1 MLARRSG
8 QLRLVSHL
16 WNVVCLFTA
25 FSATLWLRFES
36 GVFVIRDQPNLPSY
50 AAYAFLSAAV
60 WSVFSRFYRVDDRV
74 WEEKRLGPFVTA
86 ACQATLAAL
95 ATVSICA
102 FFYRGYSF
110 SRIVVGLFWALQ
122 LSLVL
127 ASGLLLSWL
136 RRRWTS
142 EAGAAR
148 LLVLGDGT
156 FAQSLARRLEEAGLT
171 DGRPVFCSPD
181 DPSWA
186 TRLGAG
192 QFDEVLVALPLE
204 EGPRLRALLDELR
217 HAHTPVRLALDLPGG
232 NLREFADVPV
242 LDLGSS
248 PSDRLSYAWA
258 KRAFDVLL
266 ASLALILGAP
276 LAALI
281 AALIKLTSAGPVFF
295 VQERIGANG
304 RTFRMY
310 KFRTLAV
317 RPSKTSETEW
327 SPTAPGDAGRVGALL
342 RRMRLDEW
350 PQFWNVLK
358 GDMSVVGPRPER
370 VHFATGFREALQ
382 EYGLRHRLKAGI
394 TGWAQ
399 VHGMTGDTEISRRLE
414 YDLYYLRHWSLG
426 LDLRIVL
433 MTIWTAL
440 GQPVRK

>member
-16 WNVVCLFTA
+16 GNIVCLFAA

-36 GVFVIRDQPNLPSY
+36 GVFVIRDQPNLPFY
-50 AAYAFLSAAV
+50 AAYAFLSAAF
-60 WSVFSRFYRVDDRV
+60 WSLFSRFYRVDDRV
-74 WEEKRLGPFVTA
+74 WEEKRFAGFAAA
-86 ACQATLAAL
+86 ACQATLASL

-110 SRIVVGLFWALQ
+110 SRVMVGSFWTLH
-122 LSLVL
+122 LTLVL
-127 ASGLLLSWL
+127 ALGLVLSWL
-136 RRRWTS
+136 RRSWARES
-142 EAGAAR
+142 GAAR
-148 LLVLGDGT
+148 LLVLGNGP
-156 FAQSLARRLEEAGLT
+156 FAQALGGRLEEAGLA
-171 DGRPVFCSPD
+171 DGRPVFCLPD
-181 DPSWA
+181 DPGWA
-186 TRLGAG
+186 ARLSAG
-192 QFDEVLVALPLE
+192 EFDEVVVALPLE
-204 EGPRLRALLDELR
+204 EGARLRSVLEDLR
-217 HAHTPVRLALDLPGG
+217 HAHTPVRVALDLPGG
-232 NLREFADVPV
+232 NLREFAGIPV

-266 ASLALILGAP
+266 AALALILGAP
-276 LAALI
+276 FAAVI
-281 AALIKLTSAGPVFF
+281 AALVKLTSPGPVFF

-310 KFRTLAV
+310 KFRTLPV

-327 SPTAPGDAGRVGALL
+327 SPTSPADAGRLGALL
-342 RRMRLDEW
+342 RRLRLDEW

-370 VHFATGFREALQ
+370 VHFANGFREALQ

-426 LDLRIVL
+426 LDLRILL
-433 MTIWTAL
+433 MTVWAAL

>member
-16 WNVVCLFTA
+16 WTIVCLFAA

-36 GVFVIRDQPNLPSY
+36 GAFEIRDQPDLPFY
-50 AAYAFLSAAV
+50 AAYAFLSAAF
-60 WSVFSRFYRVDDRV
+60 WSLFSRFYRVDDRM
-74 WEEKRLGPFVTA
+74 WEEKRLGDFATA
-86 ACQATLAAL
+86 AFQATLASL
-95 ATVSICA
+95 ATVSICV

-110 SRIVVGLFWALQ
+110 SRVMVGLFWALH
-122 LSLVL
+122 STLVL
-127 ASGLLLSWL
+127 TGGLALSWL
-136 RRRWTS
+136 RRSLTR
-142 EAGAAR
+142 EAGATR
-148 LLVLGDGT
+148 LLVIGDGQ
-156 FAQSLARRLEEAGLT
+156 FAHALARRLEEAGLI
-171 DGRPVFCSPD
+171 DGHPVFCSPND
-181 DPSWA
+181 SAWT

-192 QFDEVLVALPLE
+192 EFDEVLVALPID
-204 EGPRLRALLDELR
+204 EGPRLRSLLEELR
-217 HAHTPVRLALDLPGG
+217 HAHTPVRVTLDLPGG

-276 LAALI
+276 LAALV
-281 AALIKLTSAGPVFF
+281 AVLIKFTSPGPVFF

-310 KFRTLAV
+310 KFRTLPV
-317 RPSKTSETEW
+317 RSSKTSDTEW
-327 SPTAPGDAGRVGALL
+327 SPTSPTDAGRVGALL
-342 RRMRLDEW
+342 RQFRFDEW

-426 LDLRIVL
+426 LDLRILL